1 MLDFAPLWRGIR
13 LVWQSAPG
21 WTVVRLGILVLQ
33 GLLPLAALYLC
44 LRLLGKTVG
53 GVLAARMAADEPRP
67 PLRLGL
73 GLVSQGGIAVA
84 MVMNYYQL
92 SSAAMTDVV
101 VNTVLIAVILNELAS
116 PSLVR
121 NVLREA
127 GEIGP

>member
-1 MLDFAPLWRGIR
+1 MVA
-13 LVWQSAPG
+13 V
-21 WTVVRLGILVLQ
+21 
-33 GLLPLAALYLC
+33 AAS
-44 LRLLGKTVG
+44 
-53 GVLAARMAADEPRP
+53 MAADEPRP

-92 SSAAMTDVV
+92 SSAAVTDVV